1 MNNKINMKSSFKRFI
16 SLRHNWLKNTAA
28 VIIGISVSFLLAELL
43 VLLVVGEIPKFPRR
57 VVEAPWGIRY
67 NDPGARYRHK
77 SADGTWHFRINNQ
90 GMRADRDYTYQKQ
103 PGVKRILSLGDS
115 FTLGFE
121 VDGEDTYSSVVERNL
136 NFIGIQTEVLN
147 TGVSGFSNAEEY
159 LYLERELLNYNPD
172 LVIISFWINDFMD
185 NIRTGLFQLD
195 GNSLIRHNQRYV
207 PLGSLGN
214 FFNTNMLSTF
224 LSERSNAFVFLK
236 QSLIGI
242 AKRWIETQKEK
253 EIQLSPNSD
262 LNINNTYP
270 LGDIM
275 VNVEKYIYVRR
286 LTATIFNH
294 FYNLLRQRNIPMIIL
309 SIPTPYWDRSDP
321 LVEEFPLEYFDIDR
335 PGITFVSG
343 KGLLDSHVSH
353 ELLYWQ
359 QSQVHWTPF
368 SHEQAGKAIAELIL
382 DHNLLGKI
390 NHAVISHY

>member
-1 MNNKINMKSSFKRFI
+1 MKNFLKSILSY
-16 SLRHNWLKNTAA
+16 RHKLLKNIAA
-28 VIIGISVSFLLAELL
+28 LLIGISISFVLAELL

-90 GMRADRDYTYQKQ
+90 GMRADRDYSYQKQ

-121 VDGEDTYSSVVERNL
+121 VDGEDTYSSVLERNL
-136 NFIGIQTEVLN
+136 NSMGIQTEALN

-172 LVIISFWINDFMD
+172 LVIISFWNNDLMD
-185 NIRTGLFQLD
+185 NIRTGLVQLE
-195 GNSLIRHNQRYV
+195 GNNLIRQNQRYV
-207 PLGSLGN
+207 PMGSLGN
-214 FFNTNMLSTF
+214 FFNTNWFCTF

-236 QSLIGI
+236 QSFIGF
-242 AKRWIETQKEK
+242 AKRWIEMQNEK
-253 EIQLSPNSD
+253 EIQLSPKSD
-262 LNINNTYP
+262 VNINNTY
-270 LGDIM
+270 LIGDIE
-275 VNVEKYIYVRR
+275 VSAEKHKYVRR
-286 LTATIFNH
+286 LSATIFDH
-294 FYNLLRQRNIPMIIL
+294 FYNLLRQRNIPMLIL

-321 LVEEFPLEYFDIDR
+321 LVEDFPLEYFDIDR

-343 KGLLDSHVSH
+343 KGLLDSHIGD

-359 QSQVHWTPF
+359 QSQFHWTPF

-382 DHNLLGKI
+382 NHNLLGKT
-390 NHAVISHY
+390 NHAVISQYSR